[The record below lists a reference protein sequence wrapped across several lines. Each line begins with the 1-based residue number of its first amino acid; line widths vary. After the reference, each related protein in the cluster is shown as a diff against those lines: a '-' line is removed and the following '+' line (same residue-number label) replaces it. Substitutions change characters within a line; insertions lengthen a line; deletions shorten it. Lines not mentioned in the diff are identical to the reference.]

1 VKLDLKS
8 EMDRNKAQF
17 YLDKLITKKAKIELK
32 EVKKAVS
39 VDQFAY
45 LHICLGYFALH
56 TGYSITEAKD
66 IFAGLLPE
74 LFYYKKNEYQFRR
87 STTSFD
93 SKECTALIDYVRAF
107 CNDNLGVY
115 VPTSEEYLVSKFEIE
130 RELESVK

>member
-1 VKLDLKS
+1 MKLNLNS

-17 YLDKLITKKAKIELK
+17 YLDKLIAKKAKIELK

-45 LHICLGYFALH
+45 LHICLGYFCLS
-56 TGYSITEAKD
+56 TGYTISESKD

-74 LFYYKKNEYQFRR
+74 LFYCKKNEYQFRR
-87 STTSFD
+87 STASFD

-107 CNDNLGVY
+107 VMTILEYIYLRVRSIWYQNL
-115 VPTSEEYLVSKFEIE
+115 K
-130 RELESVK
+130 